1 MGAHVEGG
9 VNAIP
14 GVIDVG
20 LYRNFISTVM
30 VEFVEYM
37 GHVWVDVE
45 LISGGDREVRVKALV
60 DSGATLTVIPRALAV
75 ELGLRVTDRG
85 GVVMTAGGPVNVE
98 FSEVKV
104 RLMGREA
111 TVRVVISDIIDK
123 VLIGI
128 TTLEIL
134 GLMIDPTTGT
144 LKEAPYLLY

>member
-1 MGAHVEGG
+1 
-9 VNAIP
+9 
-14 GVIDVG
+14 
-20 LYRNFISTVM
+20 
-30 VEFVEYM
+30 M
-37 GHVWVDVE
+37 GHVWVDAE
-45 LISGGDREVRVKALV
+45 LISGDREIRVKALV

-85 GVVMTAGGPVNVE
+85 VVMTAGGPVNVE
-98 FSEVKV
+98 FSEVRV

-111 TVRVVISDIIDK
+111 TVRVVISDVIDK

>member
-1 MGAHVEGG
+1 MYG
-9 VNAIP
+9 
-14 GVIDVG
+14 
-20 LYRNFISTVM
+20 Y
-30 VEFVEYM
+30 
-37 GHVWVDVE
+37 VWVDAE

-85 GVVMTAGGPVNVE
+85 GVVMTVGGPVNVE
-98 FSEVKV
+98 FSEVRA

-134 GLMIDPTTGT
+134 GLMIDPMTGT

>member
-1 MGAHVEGG
+1 
-9 VNAIP
+9 
-14 GVIDVG
+14 
-20 LYRNFISTVM
+20 
-30 VEFVEYM
+30 M
-37 GHVWVDVE
+37 GHVWVEAE
-45 LISGGDREVRVKALV
+45 LISGDREVRVKALV
-60 DSGATLTVIPRALAV
+60 DSGATLTVIPRALAE
-75 ELGLRVTDRG
+75 ELGLKVIDRG
-85 GVVMTAGGPVNVE
+85 TVMTAGGPVGVE

-144 LKEAPYLLY
+144 LREAPYLLY